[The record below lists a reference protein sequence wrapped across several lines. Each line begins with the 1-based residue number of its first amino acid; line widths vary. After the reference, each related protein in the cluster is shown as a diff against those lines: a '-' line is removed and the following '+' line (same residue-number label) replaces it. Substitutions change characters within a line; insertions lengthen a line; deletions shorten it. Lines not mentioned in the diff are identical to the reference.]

1 MSGEGRHVCRLSDVT
16 FLDSGDARKNGH
28 KTNSDLKVQL
38 DGYMTTD
45 YFKRFVVLPIPPGN
59 KSGKKLAT

>member
-16 FLDSGDARKNGH
+16 FLDSGDARQNGH

-45 YFKRFVVLPIPPGN
+45 YFKRFVVL
-59 KSGKKLAT
+59 LALQGMKVKRNWQH